1 MKSNPIVETFSQMT
15 PSREFEQVMVEFDNN
30 IMRYKEVSLKIQR
43 DEYSMPMKIQNI
55 CINGSEKMSQILKL
69 DQNQARCLD
78 YVAKHNPKNVMVVG
92 YHGTG
97 KTSIATEVV
106 KIKVDAFER
115 QNGKDL
121 NVLVIA
127 DIKESSGELLN
138 DLKTRH
144 FCFID
149 EKINKLSIQLK
160 FTTLCQA
167 YENYSLFSDK
177 DSQTSQI
184 LSSSTDNKLSKGNE
198 PAIDKQLES
207 LLNKVGED
215 NPTTFNIVMVDN
227 FKIENSVF
235 ENLMVSDIKEY
246 WQIKSPENVHLVL
259 TVQANKWTYDLSQN
273 LFGKDEAMVF
283 SLHKIHRNSPS
294 VTNLAKGIHATGA
307 SNIHYSVTPKANRPL
322 WIHAKSVKKDHLFVF
337 SLLQSTLSHCKDVV
351 WTCFDEHENIN
362 FQKAC
367 DASWKFSKFTNLD
380 GTELQNLIIFGL
392 PEEPELLSKLIFR
405 AKKTITLVTE
415 QVKMW

>member
-1 MKSNPIVETFSQMT
+1 MKSNPIVDTFSQMT

-30 IMRYKEVSLKIQR
+30 IMRHKEVSLKIQR

-55 CINGSEKMSQILKL
+55 CIKGSEKMSQVLEL

-97 KTSIATEVV
+97 KTTIATEVV
-106 KIKVDAFER
+106 KKKIDAFEK
-115 QNGKDL
+115 QKWKDL
-121 NVLVIA
+121 NILVIA
-127 DIKESSGELLN
+127 DIKESNGELLY

-144 FCFID
+144 FYFID
-149 EKINKLSIQLK
+149 EIANKSSIQLK

-177 DSQTSQI
+177 NSQTSQTI
-184 LSSSTDNKLSKGNE
+184 SSATGNKLSKEFE
-198 PAIDKQLES
+198 PAFDKQLES
-207 LLNKVGED
+207 LLKKVGED
-215 NPTTFNIVMVDN
+215 NPTTFNIVMIDN
-227 FKIENSVF
+227 FTIENSEF
-235 ENLMVSDIKEY
+235 EDLMVSEIKEY

-259 TVQANKWTYDLSQN
+259 TVQANSWTHYLSQN

-283 SLHKIHRNSPS
+283 SLHNIHRNHPS
-294 VTNLAKGIHATGA
+294 VTNLAKKIHAVGA
-307 SNIHYSVTPKANRPL
+307 SNIHYSVTPKVNRPL
-322 WIHAKSVKKDHLFVF
+322 WIHAKSVKKDHSFVL

-367 DASWKFSKFTNLD
+367 DASWKFRTVDNLD
-380 GTELQNLIIFGL
+380 GTECQSLIIFGL
-392 PEEPELLSKLIFR
+392 PEKPEILSKLILC
-405 AKKTITLVTE
+405 AKKTVTLVTE
-415 QVKMW
+415 GGEMW